1 MLWVD
6 VTRNFT
12 TLINNSLKTNISDQS
27 KVKLKCDLGLLNT
40 LIKEAQL
47 SPRDTFTYENLE
59 RLIESWNNFLRGTK
73 GSDYWHKEFP
83 EWSFMITQ
91 FQILILEELIHHPVH
106 RDSRKQYDKVGQ
118 PLEILL
124 SKLK

>member
-1 MLWVD
+1 MLWVN
-6 VTRNFT
+6 VTRKFT
-12 TLINNSLKTNISDQS
+12 ILIEDSLKTKLSDNS
-27 KVKLKCDLGLLNT
+27 KRKLECDLGLLNT
-40 LIKEAQL
+40 LIKKAQL
-47 SPRDTFTYENLE
+47 SPRNTFTYDNLE
-59 RLIESWNNFLRGTK
+59 RLIESWNNFLMSTK
-73 GSDYWHKEFP
+73 GSQYWHKEFP

-106 RDSRKQYDKVGQ
+106 KDSRNQYDKVGQ